1 VLSVN
6 FRGSTGFGKAFVNAA
21 NLEWGAKMHD
31 DLIDAVDW
39 AVAQGIAQKDK
50 VAIMGGSY
58 GGYATLAGLTFTPE
72 VFACGVDIVGPSNLE
87 TLLETIPPYWA
98 PMVKQFHERM
108 GNPNTPEGLQLL
120 KDRSPLHKA
129 DRICRPLLIGQGAND
144 PRVKQSESDQIVAA
158 MEKHGIPVTYVVFPD
173 EGHGFARP
181 ENNIAFTA
189 LIEQFLATV
198 LGGRAEPLGGEVEKS
213 TAQIK
218 TGGELV

>member
-1 VLSVN
+1 
-6 FRGSTGFGKAFVNAA
+6 
-21 NLEWGAKMHD
+21 
-31 DLIDAVDW
+31 
-39 AVAQGIAQKDK
+39 
-50 VAIMGGSY
+50 
-58 GGYATLAGLTFTPE
+58 
-72 VFACGVDIVGPSNLE
+72 
-87 TLLETIPPYWA
+87 
-98 PMVKQFHERM
+98 MVKQFHERM

-158 MEKHGIPVTYVVFPD
+158 MEKHRIPVTYVVFPD

-189 LIEQFLATV
+189 ITEEFLATV

-218 TGGELV
+218 TGAELV

>member
-1 VLSVN
+1 
-6 FRGSTGFGKAFVNAA
+6 
-21 NLEWGAKMHD
+21 
-31 DLIDAVDW
+31 
-39 AVAQGIAQKDK
+39 
-50 VAIMGGSY
+50 
-58 GGYATLAGLTFTPE
+58 
-72 VFACGVDIVGPSNLE
+72 
-87 TLLETIPPYWA
+87 
-98 PMVKQFHERM
+98 M